1 MACGRMAASRPSSSI
16 AGSAGACL
24 WLGPE
29 RLSLEP
35 PVSFSSSRWA
45 TEIRGAGA
53 WSEARLSEAGSS
65 IERSTC
71 ASATAHRFHNRH
83 RSRWRYCKGRG
94 FSRTNVLCGQDLAD
108 LLETLATFSEPM
120 RPRAGVIDVRLS
132 TPSMPSEP
140 GKPSGTQRVIR
151 DTATLGRV
159 VHAFDLATDF
169 WEYQSPGA
177 SQQLKRHALALE
189 TPSSSSSSVTASP
202 PGLATSSAPGFASQ
216 TAREA
221 LEEARTWAQTA
232 EQERSELAERL
243 ERTLQRASMA
253 ESTAGRLQSD
263 LSVARDP
270 AEIIRLERVLDT
282 AREEAETPRQE
293 VRGLERR
300 DHPPGRQRH
309 AGRSGPHPAG
319 CLRARVGPGDFLH
332 RP

>member
-1 MACGRMAASRPSSSI
+1 MGDGDQGRGGLERGTPLGSWLEHRTLDLRFRHRAPLPQPSPVTMEVLQ
-16 AGSAGACL
+16 G
-24 WLGPE
+24 E
-29 RLSLEP
+29 R
-35 PVSFSSSRWA
+35 
-45 TEIRGAGA
+45 IQQD
-53 WSEARLSEAGSS
+53 
-65 IERSTC
+65 ERSL
-71 ASATAHRFHNRH
+71 R
-83 RSRWRYCKGRG
+83 
-94 FSRTNVLCGQDLAD
+94 QDLAD